1 MGIPY
6 KFKGINDNLSKDTQ
20 KKGGVHPIVKS
31 REQLDTMALT
41 EYIAGS
47 NTQQR
52 SDIEQAIAK
61 TFNAIEKA
69 LSDGYTVSITNYGS
83 FQLSAQFREDFNP
96 EEPHRAESIEV
107 KSVNFRASSKMK
119 KRISASGFEKSE
131 R

>member
-6 KFKGINDNLSKDTQ
+6 KFKEINDNLSKDVK

-31 REQLDTMALT
+31 KEQLDTKALA

-47 NTQQR
+47 NMPQR
-52 SDIEQAIAK
+52 HEIEQAIAK

-69 LSDGYTVSITNYGS
+69 LSNGYTVSITDYGS

-107 KSVNFRASSKMK
+107 KSVNFRASTKMK
-119 KRISASGFEKSE
+119 KRIGVSGFEKSE